1 MEVEVN
7 TVHQFQGDEFDIVM
21 LVLNPPNVN
30 MNPAN
35 GIMINKFYLMN
46 VATSR
51 AKDCL
56 VVLYPDDSCKAL
68 QNFWYVNKNSD
79 KDNLENIATQIF
91 GKSVESMTYHSS
103 QLEELILE
111 RKITCKRIVKLNIEK
126 T

>member
-1 MEVEVN
+1 
-7 TVHQFQGDEFDIVM
+7 
-21 LVLNPPNVN
+21 
-30 MNPAN
+30 
-35 GIMINKFYLMN
+35 MN

-56 VVLYPDDSCKAL
+56 VVLYPDNSCKAL

-103 QLEELILE
+103 QLEELMFGEKNYLQKNCKIE
-111 RKITCKRIVKLNIEK
+111 YRKNVNMHRDDSAIRYYFYIGDDTVDIITSSSS
-126 T
+126 